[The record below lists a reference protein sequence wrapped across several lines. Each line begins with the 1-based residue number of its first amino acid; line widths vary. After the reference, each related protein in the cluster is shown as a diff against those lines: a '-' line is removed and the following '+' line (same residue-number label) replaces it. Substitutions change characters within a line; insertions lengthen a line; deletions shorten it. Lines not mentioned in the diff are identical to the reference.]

1 MKESKRERQELQ
13 EQSPWSVLEELARR
27 GAREMLAKAMEL
39 EVTEFTEKHKDKTGE
54 DGHRLVVRNG
64 YMDGRELITG
74 IGPVAIKQP
83 RVDDRRLAELE
94 EQRFGS
100 KILPRHMR
108 RVPSVNNL
116 IPVLYLK
123 GVSTGDFSQALEAI
137 LGPDAPGL
145 SATNIVRMKS
155 GWEEEYRSWCRRDLS
170 EKRYA
175 YFWADGIH
183 VNVRLDEERCCIL
196 VIMGA
201 DEEGNKELLAVS
213 DGYRESK
220 VSWREI
226 MLDLKRRGLQ
236 EGPKLA
242 IGDGALGFWAA
253 LREVFPGPTTRE
265 QRCWFHKSGNILDK
279 LPKSVQSKAKAMIRE
294 MWQAPTKEDA
304 LSAYQHFVDA
314 WHDKYPKA
322 VECLQKDEDV
332 LFTFY
337 DFPAAHWAHI
347 RTTNPI
353 ESTYATIRLRTK
365 RTKGCGSRMATLT
378 MVWKLAMEAQKTWR
392 RLMGYQQ
399 ITLVMEGRRFVD
411 GELEEA
417 A

>member
-1 MKESKRERQELQ
+1 MKESKTECQEMQ
-13 EQSPWSVLEELARR
+13 QQSPWSVLEELARK

-39 EVTEFTEKHKDKTGE
+39 EVTEFVEKHKDKVDE
-54 DGHRLVVRNG
+54 DGRRLVVRNG
-64 YMDGRELITG
+64 YMDEREIITG

-83 RVDDRRLAELE
+83 RIDDRKLGELE
-94 EQRFGS
+94 KQRFSS

-123 GVSTGDFSQALEAI
+123 GVSTGDFSEALEAI
-137 LGPDAPGL
+137 LGREAPGL

-155 GWEEEYRSWCRRDLS
+155 GWEQEYRSWCRRDLS
-170 EKRYA
+170 EKRYV

-183 VNVRLDEERCCIL
+183 VNVRLDEERSCIL

-201 DEEGNKELLAVS
+201 DEEGNKELVTVS

-220 VSWREI
+220 ASWREI
-226 MLDLKRRGLQ
+226 MLDLKRRGLE

-253 LREVFPGPTTRE
+253 LREVFPGPMTRE

-304 LSAYQHFVDA
+304 FSAYRHFVDA

-322 VECLQKDEDV
+322 VECLRKDEEV

-353 ESTYATIRLRTK
+353 ESTYATVRHRTK
-365 RTKGCGSRMATLT
+365 RTKGCGSRTATLT

-392 RLMGYQQ
+392 RLMGYEQ